1 MTLLAPIF
9 AWAALA
15 AVPIVLLY
23 LLKMKRQQRVISST
37 LLWQQTLRDLEAN
50 VPFQKLRASLLLI
63 LQILILALLILA
75 LMRPTVPSQIKIGD
89 RSVLVIDTSGSM
101 LTRDTDEGTRF
112 DSAKA
117 LAGNLIDGLEEG
129 QRMMILS
136 DRGRVTDGFLDS
148 KAALRD
154 ALGDLD
160 AEEVESDCGRAL
172 QLAYSVLTAGG
183 DSKTTG
189 SPATESAGGAGG
201 HIYLV
206 SDGAGLTLP
215 SEAPDLGD
223 MLTYYTVGA
232 SSDNVGIVGVQYRR
246 PADPSA
252 RGELFVSVV
261 NASGDERRVL
271 VSLRPRDEAAAIDAQ
286 ELTLKAHQASG
297 VTFERA
303 FDAGE
308 FIVAL
313 SGKDA
318 FELDDQAHVVLAANR
333 PLRVMLV
340 SDGLPEM
347 ERLLARADHLE
358 AIIVSADQYAA
369 ADRRIAADRVID
381 LFIFDRFVPSTLP
394 HGRTTMFLL
403 PEQPAGV
410 FRAEGVIAQPQVF
423 DWNRNDPVMR
433 FVSMRDVR
441 LAEGSAV
448 RLAAHPKIVPLVTG
462 TDSPLVCYSQVGS
475 VRHYCV
481 AFDISRS
488 SWARSS
494 VSVSF
499 PILMGNIL
507 NEARRG
513 QRLGRAMV
521 AQTGRPWSLGRFEPG
536 TTIAVTGPDG
546 DRFKVAAA
554 LAGADFQEGRR
565 VGFYAA
571 SGPGHESTFA
581 LNLASLR
588 ESQIAPRERLRG
600 LAGEVVSGKTRVAR
614 GTREIWP
621 WAALAAAALLLV
633 EWWVYHRRIG

>member
-23 LLKMKRQQRVISST
+23 LLKMKRQQRVIAST

-63 LQILILALLILA
+63 LQILILLLLILA
-75 LMRPTVPSQIKIGD
+75 LMRPTVPSKITIGD

-154 ALGDLD
+154 ALGDLE

-183 DSKTTG
+183 GDSKTVG
-189 SPATESAGGAGG
+189 AFAPESVGGEGG
-201 HIYLV
+201 HIYLI
-206 SDGAGLTLP
+206 SDGAGLSLP
-215 SEAPDLGD
+215 SEAPGLGD

-246 PADPSA
+246 PADPRA

-261 NASGDERRVL
+261 NASDRERRVL
-271 VSLRPRDEAAAIDAQ
+271 VSLRPRDATAAVDAQ
-286 ELTLKAHQASG
+286 ELVLKAHQASG
-297 VTFERA
+297 VTFERS

-308 FIVAL
+308 FVVAL
-313 SGKDA
+313 GVKDA
-318 FELDDQAHVVLAANR
+318 FGLDDQAYVTLAANR
-333 PLRVMLV
+333 PLRVLLV
-340 SDGLPEM
+340 SKGLPEM
-347 ERLLARADHLE
+347 ERLLARADHVE
-358 AIIVSADQYAA
+358 ATIVSADQYAD
-369 ADRRIAADRVID
+369 DRMTD
-381 LFIFDRFVPSTLP
+381 LFIFDRVVPAVLP
-394 HGRTTMFLL
+394 YGRTTIFLL

-410 FRAEGVIAQPQVF
+410 FRPEGVIARPRVF

-448 RLAAHPKIVPLVTG
+448 RLAAHPKIVSLVSG
-462 TDSPLVCYSQVGS
+462 ADSPLVCYSQVGS
-475 VRHYCV
+475 VRHYCF

-546 DRFKVAAA
+546 DRFKVAAT

-565 VGFYAA
+565 VGFYTA
-571 SGPGHESTFA
+571 SGPGRASRFA

-588 ESQIAPRERLRG
+588 ESQTAPRKRLRG
-600 LAGEVVSGKTRVAR
+600 LAGEVIAGKTRVAS

-621 WAALAAAALLLV
+621 WAALAAVALLLV